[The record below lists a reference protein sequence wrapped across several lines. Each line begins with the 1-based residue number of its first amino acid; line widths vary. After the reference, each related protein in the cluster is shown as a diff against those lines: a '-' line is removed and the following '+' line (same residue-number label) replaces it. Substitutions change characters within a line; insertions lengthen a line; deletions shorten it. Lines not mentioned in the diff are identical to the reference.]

1 MIIPM
6 NKYSF
11 LVYHRE
17 YEGFLHDLQK
27 LGVVHVIE
35 KTTGELEDPAM
46 RDKHLK
52 IQQLTGALNF
62 LQKRM
67 IEPAGEQVKT
77 DGLKTLDEI
86 LRLQSDKEHYIQ
98 KSASLKKDI
107 ALVEPWGD
115 FSWDTIEKLKQAG
128 VRTRFFSCSP
138 KAFKE
143 EWMESF
149 CLEKI
154 LDSKDQTNFVIFE
167 RAGETI
173 EINAEEVLL
182 PQRKLTF
189 LKEQIEDNE
198 ALLSKTEDLFDQ
210 YASQHIESLQT
221 ARAKLAGEF
230 SFDKV
235 ILNTLK
241 EAEDRL
247 MILEGW
253 VPKDSE
259 DNLVAYLK
267 NQSIYYVSEKPKS
280 EDNVPVKL
288 KNNWFA
294 KLFEP
299 IGSLYSLPSYKE
311 FDLTALYAPFYAL
324 FFGFCLGD
332 AGYGLLILTVA
343 TVLKFVPKF
352 AGMRGYLNLAQWL
365 GLSTII
371 MGFIS
376 GTFFGINLLQIEGFS
391 MKKYMLDS
399 NKMFYLSM
407 IIGLIQII
415 FGMCIK
421 AYSLIVL
428 KGFKY
433 ALSTI
438 GWITLILSLIGIFGF
453 GSELSPGLK
462 KILLYSVLGACGILI
477 FVFSDPDSNPLI
489 SSLKGLWDAYGM
501 ISGVFGDTLSYIRLF
516 ALGTSGAI
524 LGFVMNTIALQMLHI
539 SYVGPVFFV
548 IFLLFG
554 HGLTIALSA
563 LGAFV
568 HPMRLTF
575 VEFYKNAGFIGG
587 GKPYRPFRLET
598 K

>member
-6 NKYSF
+6 KKYSF

-17 YEGFLHDLQK
+17 YDDFLHDLQK

-35 KTTGELEDPAM
+35 KATGELEDPAM

-52 IQQLTGALNF
+52 ITQLTGTINF

-67 IEPAGEQVKT
+67 IEPAGEQVQT

-86 LRLQSDKEHYIQ
+86 NKLQSDKENYIQ
-98 KSASLKKDI
+98 KLASLKKDH

-115 FSWDTIEKLKQAG
+115 FSWDTIDRLKQTG
-128 VRTRFFSCSP
+128 IRTRFFSCSA

-143 EWMESF
+143 EWMDSF

-154 LDSKDQTNFVIFE
+154 AEIKDQVNFVVFE
-167 RAGETI
+167 KAGETI
-173 EINAEEVLL
+173 EINAEEILL
-182 PQRKLTF
+182 PQRTLTS
-189 LKEQIEDNE
+189 LKKQIDENE
-198 ALLSKTEDLFDQ
+198 ALLVKTEEQFDR
-210 YASQHIESLQT
+210 YASQYIESLQT
-221 ARAKLAGEF
+221 ARAKLTGEF

-235 ILNTLK
+235 VQNTRK
-241 EAEDRL
+241 EAEDKV
-247 MILEGW
+247 MVLEGW

-267 NQSIYYVSEKPKS
+267 DQSIYYASDRPKS

-311 FDLTALYAPFYAL
+311 FDLTVFYAPFYAL

-343 TVLKFVPKF
+343 TVLKFIPKF

-365 GLSTII
+365 GLATII

-376 GTFFGINLLQIEGFS
+376 GTFFGINLLLIEGFT

-399 NKMFYLSM
+399 SKMFYLSM
-407 IIGLIQII
+407 IIGLVQII

-438 GWITLILSLIGIFGF
+438 GWITLILSLIGILGF
-453 GSELSPGLK
+453 GSGLPPELK
-462 KILLYSVLGACGILI
+462 KILLYSVLSVCGVLVL
-477 FVFSDPDSNPLI
+477 VFSDPDSNPLV

-524 LGFVMNTIALQMLHI
+524 LGFVMNTIALQLLHV
-539 SYVGPVFFV
+539 SYVGPVLFV

-554 HGLTIALSA
+554 HGLTIALST

-575 VEFYKNAGFIGG
+575 VEFYKNAGFTGG
-587 GKPYRPFRLET
+587 GRAYKPFQLET